1 MSTEEL
7 SPPSTRPADSP
18 AVPRTPRWRR
28 PWVVPL
34 ALLTVAFVAFA
45 LPPYLTLD
53 PARARLQ
60 PLPPF
65 PGYYPL
71 LVTHIFLGSVVLLAA
86 CLQVWPWLR
95 QNHPRVHRTSG
106 RIYVAAALP
115 AALCV
120 IVIAPLGQQGAN
132 QQVANTILAVLWLAT
147 TVAGF
152 RAVRQGRYLDH
163 RRWMLRSFALSFS
176 IVANRLW
183 LLVLFAVFVPEI
195 YLGGEVDPVAMQQ
208 AIGVSTW
215 ISWVANLAIVQW
227 WLDRHPRPAELVG
240 QGVAP

>member
-1 MSTEEL
+1 VSTDEL
-7 SPPSTRPADSP
+7 SPPTVRPADP
-18 AVPRTPRWRR
+18 GDRPRPPRRRR

-34 ALLTVAFVAFA
+34 ILLAVAFVALS

-53 PARARLQ
+53 PAQARLQ
-60 PLPPF
+60 PMPPF

-95 QNHPRVHRTSG
+95 QNHPRVHRISG
-106 RIYVAAALP
+106 RSYVAAALP
-115 AALCV
+115 ASLAV
-120 IVIAPLGQQGAN
+120 MVIASMGLHGAN
-132 QQVANTILAVLWLAT
+132 QQVANTILAGLWFGT

-176 IVANRLW
+176 IIANRLW
-183 LLVLFAVFVPEI
+183 SMILFAVFVPEI
-195 YLGGEVDPVAMQQ
+195 FLGGKVDPVAMDQ

-215 ISWVANLAIVQW
+215 ISWVANLLVVQW

-240 QGVAP
+240 